1 MTTYKP
7 DDYATITPYLIVNNA
22 TKAIE
27 FYKTVF
33 GATVAMCMETPDKK
47 IGHAELTIGDS
58 KFMLAD
64 ACPEMNAK
72 SPEAFGGSPVGL
84 HLYVKDVDAVA
95 ELAVKHG
102 AKLVRKVENQFYGDR
117 SGCLEDPFG
126 HSWYI
131 ATHVED
137 VSEEELARRMQAM
150 YK

>member
-1 MTTYKP
+1 MV
-7 DDYATITPYLIVNNA
+7 DNGA
-22 TKAIE
+22 KAIE
-27 FYKTVF
+27 FYQQVF
-33 GATVAMCMETPDKK
+33 GAKVVMCMEMPNKK
-47 IGHAELTIGDS
+47 VGHAELTIGDS

-64 ACPEMNAK
+64 TCTEMNAQGPK
-72 SPEAFGGSPVGL
+72 AFGGSPVGI

-95 ELAVKHG
+95 DIAVKHG

-137 VSEEELARRMQAM
+137 VSEAEMEKRMKEM
-150 YK
+150 SK